1 MQELVPLAATT
12 EMMRLSIPPWGC
24 ILLIGAGAVYLVLGA
39 RWPRLFDVL
48 SMTFLGCVIGL
59 VVSQWVPLA
68 QPLVIATGGV
78 AVGGLSAAFRTVA
91 HAVLASVMLA
101 AVASTLVALIVGDA
115 GFTSYL
121 AVNLSDTSYSTQWS
135 APNLAHDAVLAAVVT
150 GLLAGSALAL
160 GHPRLSRRLVPSA
173 QGAALV
179 LLGVTEWVRAAG
191 DPGRLS
197 LAADYP
203 LTLTAGWVCLLVI
216 GLRIQRS
223 VQEASGDWD
232 TNGETGPEAAI

>member
-1 MQELVPLAATT
+1 MQGLLPLAAAT
-12 EMMRLSIPPWGC
+12 EVMRLVIPPWGC

-48 SMTFLGCVIGL
+48 SMTFLGCVVGL

-68 QPLVIATGGV
+68 QPLVIAAGGV
-78 AVGGLSAAFRTVA
+78 VVGGLSAVFRTVA

-101 AVASTLVALIVGDA
+101 AVASTLVALIVGDE

-160 GHPRLSRRLVPSA
+160 AHRRLSRRLVPSA
-173 QGAALV
+173 QGAALI
-179 LLGVTEWVRAAG
+179 LLGVTACVGAWRA
-191 DPGRLS
+191 PGRPS
-197 LAADYP
+197 LATEYP
-203 LTLTAGWVCLLVI
+203 LTLAAGWVCLLVI

-223 VQEASGDWD
+223 VQEISGAW
-232 TNGETGPEAAI
+232 EAADDAGHDAEV

>member
-1 MQELVPLAATT
+1 MQELVPLAATI
-12 EMMRLSIPPWGC
+12 ERMRLLIPPWGC

-48 SMTFLGCVIGL
+48 SMTFLGCVFGL
-59 VVSQWVPLA
+59 VASQWVPLA
-68 QPLVIATGGV
+68 QPLVIAAGGV
-78 AVGGLSAAFRTVA
+78 AVGGLSAIFRTVA

-101 AVASTLVALIVGDA
+101 AVASTLVALIVGDE

-160 GHPRLSRRLVPSA
+160 GHRRLSRRLVPSA

-179 LLGVTEWVRAAG
+179 LLGVTEWVGAGRA
-191 DPGRLS
+191 PGRPS
-197 LAADYP
+197 LATAYP

-223 VQEASGDWD
+223 VEAASGDWD
-232 TNGETGPEAAI
+232 ADNGAADDAGV

>member
-1 MQELVPLAATT
+1 LAAAT
-12 EMMRLSIPPWGC
+12 EVMRLVIPPWGC
-24 ILLIGAGAVYLVLGA
+24 LLLIGAGTVYLVLGA

-68 QPLVIATGGV
+68 QPLVIAAGGV
-78 AVGGLSAAFRTVA
+78 VMGGLSALFRGVA
-91 HAVLASVMLA
+91 HAVLASVVLA
-101 AVASTLVALIVGDA
+101 AVASTLVALIVGEE

-121 AVNLSDTSYSTQWS
+121 AVNLSDTSYSRQWPG
-135 APNLAHDAVLAAVVT
+135 PNLAHDAVLAAVVT
-150 GLLAGSALAL
+150 GLLAGTALAL
-160 GHPRLSRRLVPSA
+160 AHRGLSRRLVPSA
-173 QGAALV
+173 QGAALI
-179 LLGVTEWVRAAG
+179 LLGVAEWVGGAG
-191 DPGRLS
+191 DPGRLA

-232 TNGETGPEAAI
+232 TADGAGHDEGV